1 MLSRN
6 LQVAFPFAGS
16 TYWNREGAKARPDR
30 ASLAAEGTGGGG
42 TANGC
47 PLPDEPLDEA
57 FATAVV
63 PGTRSGTV
71 S

>member
-1 MLSRN
+1 M
-6 LQVAFPFAGS
+6 AFPFAGS
-16 TYWNREGAKARPDR
+16 TYLNREGAKARPDR
-30 ASLAAEGTGGGG
+30 ASLATEGTGGGG

-57 FATAVV
+57 FATGAV
-63 PGTRSGTV
+63 PGTTSGTM